1 LRGIMAAHVVRIVKK
16 AAWLGT
22 LVVATLGAGA
32 GARWLG
38 MQPDGRAEQFKGAGV
53 KSSII

>member
-1 LRGIMAAHVVRIVKK
+1 MAAHVVRIVKK
-16 AAWLGT
+16 AASLGT